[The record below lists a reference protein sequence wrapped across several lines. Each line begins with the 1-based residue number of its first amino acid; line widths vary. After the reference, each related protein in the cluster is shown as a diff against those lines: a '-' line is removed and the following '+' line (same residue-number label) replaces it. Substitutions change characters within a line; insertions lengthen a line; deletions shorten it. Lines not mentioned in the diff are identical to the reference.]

1 MTTSSEPRTRSA
13 RVVLPWWVAL
23 PVVVVAILAAAF
35 AGFLFGRSA
44 AQNEANAVPILGNAP
59 QYTMTNQFG
68 KKVASLSSRG
78 GFHLAT
84 SFFPDCAT
92 TCSSITAHFVNF
104 GNLDL
109 MPAGLAGRVEI
120 VSFNIDPTGT
130 GSKEMRVFLSQY
142 GWNPEAPSWLHLT
155 STPDEARSVASTG
168 FGVWYMRVGYLSA
181 QPRPGNSG
189 AGNAVEQP
197 GRVDPT
203 VRRAPVD
210 YDALDAVAP
219 QGGFRKFYRNADTVG
234 PQRMVS
240 ATERVRRG

>member
-1 MTTSSEPRTRSA
+1 MTTSSEPRTHSA

-68 KKVASLSSRG
+68 KKLASLDSRG

-84 SFFPDCAT
+84 SLFPDCVT
-92 TCSSITAHFVNF
+92 TCSSITEHVVNF
-104 GNLDL
+104 ENLDL
-109 MPAGLAGRVEI
+109 MPARLAGRVEI
-120 VSFNIDPTGT
+120 VSFNIGPAGT
-130 GSKEMRVFLSQY
+130 GSKEVRVFLGRY
-142 GWNPEAPSWLHLT
+142 GWNPGAPSWLHLT
-155 STPDEARSVASTG
+155 STPDKARSVASIG
-168 FGVWYMRVGYLSA
+168 FGVWYMRVGDLAA
-181 QPRPGNSG
+181 QSRPGDSET
-189 AGNAVEQP
+189 GNAVKRP

-203 VRRAPVD
+203 ARRAPVD
-210 YDALDAVAP
+210 YDVLDAVAP
-219 QGGFRKFYRNADTVG
+219 QRT
-234 PQRMVS
+234 VS